1 MIETEANLPQKKMKM
16 FSRHSAERIQPVFG
30 ITPEAF
36 DPVDVIST
44 FRSALLLPNHHMI
57 SLDAQRTV
65 CLPIIGVV
73 ETAGLG
79 VSTDQPDHSLP
90 FSCGNRKHL
99 HLAVALQDPQYDN
112 FAGGPPTSFAVP
124 SPANCGLVALDGSF
138 ERVPQFLGMST
149 TSSHQAIEALDRRST
164 GQCPETLPV
173 HRHAQNE
180 EFQQTTLGAIRQA
193 ACRPRGRLRVAV
205 SAGPTLQA
213 SVGEF
218 VSTSVIAS
226 TTSSHS
232 QTSVNLVRFG

>member
-16 FSRHSAERIQPVFG
+16 FSGYSTERIPPVFS
-30 ITPEAF
+30 IAPEAF

-44 FRSALLLPNHHMI
+44 FRSASLLPDHHVV

-65 CLPIIGVV
+65 CLPVISVV

-79 VSTDQPDHSLP
+79 VSSDQPDHSLP
-90 FSCGNRKHL
+90 FSCGNREHL
-99 HLAVALQDPQYDN
+99 HLAVALQDPQYDD

-138 ERVPQFLGMST
+138 EGVPQFLGMST

-164 GQCPETLPV
+164 GQSPKTLPV

-193 ACRPRGRLRVAV
+193 ACCPRGRLRLAV
-205 SAGPTLQA
+205 SAGSTLQA